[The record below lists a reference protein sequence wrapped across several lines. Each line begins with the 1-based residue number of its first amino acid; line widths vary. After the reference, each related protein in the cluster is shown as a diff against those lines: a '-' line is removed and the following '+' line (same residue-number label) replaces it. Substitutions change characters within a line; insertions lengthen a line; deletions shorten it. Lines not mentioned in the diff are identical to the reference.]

1 MSSVREKIASFK
13 VEAWFLQHVKRWL
26 EASTE
31 SAPKCVENAL
41 KQEEVE
47 YHDLRIGM
55 DFLYVMWF

>member
-1 MSSVREKIASFK
+1 MCLFNREKIASFK

-41 KQEEVE
+41 KQEEVQ
-47 YHDLRIGM
+47 HRIFNSYIGINI
-55 DFLYVMWF
+55 L